1 MKTSEAGLALIR
13 KFEGFRAV
21 AYKDPVGVITI
32 GFGHTKTA
40 KEGMTITLSQAVDLL
55 REDVGWA
62 EDGINRLISVP
73 LEQNQFDALVSW
85 AFNVGVGAVERS
97 TLRRRLNAGDYAAV
111 PSELMRWTKAGG
123 ADLPGLVRRRREEC
137 ALWRGIDSEGTVGG
151 EAKPDEPK
159 LKPITKSE
167 SMKGGTVGMGGIV
180 ATGGGLAATLLG
192 AITSETAQIV
202 MVVGLL
208 VGAAGVAYALRD
220 RWLMRVRGER

>member
-13 KFEGFRAV
+13 KFEGFRAE
-21 AYKDPVGVITI
+21 AYLDPVGVPTI
-32 GFGHTKTA
+32 GYGSTA
-40 KEGMTITLSQAVDLL
+40 GVKLGQTVTMAEANNLL
-55 REDVGWA
+55 RDDVAVA

-137 ALWRGIDSEGTVGG
+137 ALWRGIDREGTVGG

-159 LKPITKSE
+159 LKPVSE
-167 SMKGGTVGMGGIV
+167 SKSMKGGTVAVTTGVAAGGTI
-180 ATGGGLAATLLG
+180 LSSILG
-192 AITSETAQIV
+192 ALTSETAQIIAV
-202 MVVGLL
+202 CLIGVAVA
-208 VGAAGVAYALRD
+208 GAAYALRD